1 MASCILSLF
10 LAAAVGNSDCT
21 ILQFTADWCE
31 PCKQMQPIISQLAQ
45 EGWDVRPV
53 NTDREPQLV
62 QQFRVENLPTLVILS
77 GGREVDRIVGA
88 VTMEQVKM
96 RTDRVAARNGSG
108 RSAAPPSSLSGAPA
122 PKPNGPIVRGQSPGF
137 MAAPRLAAGAAK
149 LASGARSFQANNPAL
164 PADSAGPSPSLQLSP
179 EQAFARAAAA
189 TVRIRVD
196 EGDTTSFGSG
206 TIIDTQGADAL
217 VLTCGHL
224 FRGIDGTAKLSVD
237 LFAGTP
243 QEITIPAEVV
253 DYNTNDPDIGL
264 MSVRL
269 PVRIEPIRL
278 MPNGETLQI
287 GQRVFSMGCDH
298 GADPTRRD
306 TQITNINRY
315 VGAANIEIAGAPA
328 VGRSGGGLFDLQG
341 RLVGVCNAADAED
354 DEGIYAAGQVIFDQ
368 LQRINLAHLF
378 DAAPSGLEGSASANV
393 QLASSQA
400 MPAAQP
406 ASFATPADE
415 MPWPDETRSV
425 PNLNSQASAAA
436 SSNRPSNQQLI
447 CIVREDGK
455 DRVVTIDNPT
465 PELLQTI
472 QQHSR

>member
-1 MASCILSLF
+1 
-10 LAAAVGNSDCT
+10 
-21 ILQFTADWCE
+21 
-31 PCKQMQPIISQLAQ
+31 MQPIISHLAQ
-45 EGWDVRPV
+45 EGWNVRPV
-53 NTDREPQLV
+53 NTDHEPQLV

-88 VTMEQVKM
+88 VTLEQVKM

-108 RSAAPPSSLSGAPA
+108 RSASPASNLSNAPTQQSS
-122 PKPNGPIVRGQSPGF
+122 GPIVRGQSPGL
-137 MAAPRLAAGAAK
+137 MVAPRLAAGAAM
-149 LASGARSFQANNPAL
+149 LASGSRSFQQDSPAASASASGTS
-164 PADSAGPSPSLQLSP
+164 PAQQRSPTSQLSP
-179 EQAFARAAAA
+179 QQAFAKAAAA

-196 EGDTTSFGSG
+196 EGNTTSFGSG

-224 FRGIDGTAKLSVD
+224 FRGIDATAKLSVD

-253 DYNTNDPDIGL
+253 DYNANDPDIGL

-269 PVRIEPIRL
+269 PVQIEPIGL
-278 MPNGETLQI
+278 MPVGESVQI
-287 GQRVFSMGCDH
+287 GQTVFSMGCDH

-306 TQITNINRY
+306 TKITNINRY

-378 DAAPSGLEGSASANV
+378 EAAPSGVQGSASANV

-406 ASFATPADE
+406 ASFASPAEE
-415 MPWPDETRSV
+415 MPWPDETRSA
-425 PNLNSQASAAA
+425 PNLHPQASAA
-436 SSNRPSNQQLI
+436 SSATGPSRQQLI
-447 CIVREDGK
+447 CIVREGGQ
-455 DRVVTIDNPT
+455 DRLVTIDNPS
-465 PELLQTI
+465 PELLDAI